1 MKFTGKQAG
10 ALALTMTA
18 CTVAHA
24 GFDCS
29 GSRGGW
35 RVQTSDNWTGT
46 DKLEHFAASAPF
58 GAFGAYLT
66 RDTGH
71 PVIYGT
77 LIGSTPG
84 LVKEVID
91 GTCRSDGFS
100 YKKDLTADVLGSL
113 VGTSLT
119 HWRSCTSAAR
129 ATRRSAFD
137 TAAVSER

>member
-29 GSRGGW
+29 GSHGGW
-35 RVQTSDNWTGT
+35 RIQTSDNWTGT
-46 DKLEHFAASAPF
+46 DKLEHFAVSATF
-58 GAFGAYLT
+58 GALGAYLA
-66 RDTGH
+66 RDTEH

-84 LVKEVID
+84 LVDCVID
-91 GTCRSDGFS
+91 LAPGGSEA
-100 YKKDLTADVLGSL
+100 KDRHTAPLDRLRIFVVLADVVHELAIE
-113 VGTSLT
+113 V
-119 HWRSCTSAAR
+119 
-129 ATRRSAFD
+129 FY
-137 TAAVSER
+137 